1 MRKPPDIPQLIRTND
16 LQGLERALRF
26 SGDREIRLKAALGLA
41 KLMNTRAAD
50 SLARSSY
57 LDPEET
63 VRSASRSALE
73 ELVGKETA
81 RNIMDLF
88 DRTQTGEESWLIFE
102 NNEEN
107 EDPDETESSPTG
119 FWKTEDIHGL
129 ISVLINERDPR
140 MRLKAIRALRYL
152 HTTQVVETLAGTALW
167 DEQDE
172 VRLAARKVLEEIY
185 GDRLEEV
192 LEFYRDS
199 GEGKTEEEPA
209 ETEWLEP
216 GGASA
221 HRLFRQKQNQLPPS
235 PLVQEDNP
243 TWRFLIAGLIL
254 LILAAVVFFL
264 FFR

>member
-1 MRKPPDIPQLIRTND
+1 MRKPPDIPQLIRKKD
-16 LQGLERALRF
+16 LRGLERALRF
-26 SGDREIRLKAALGLA
+26 SGDSEIRYKAALGLA

-63 VRSASRSALE
+63 VRYASRSALE

-81 RNIMDLF
+81 RNIMDIF
-88 DRTQTGEESWLIFE
+88 DRTHAGEESWLIFE

-107 EDPDETESSPTG
+107 EDPDGTESSPTG

-129 ISVLINERDPR
+129 VSVLINERDPR

-152 HTTQVVETLAGTALW
+152 HTTQVAETLAGTALW
-167 DEQDE
+167 DEQEE

-185 GDRLEEV
+185 GDRLEDV

-199 GEGKTEEEPA
+199 GEGGTDEEPA
-209 ETEWLEP
+209 ETEWPETD
-216 GGASA
+216 
-221 HRLFRQKQNQLPPS
+221 S
-235 PLVQEDNP
+235 PLARRPFFREPTPLPASPVVQDDNP
-243 TWRFLIAGLIL
+243 TWRFLVAGLIL
-254 LILAAVVFFL
+254 LILAAVAFFL